1 MKTAALFICLVA
13 LAGSQD
19 REFVRAYERAQTAKP
34 ASLSSTSRIAPERE
48 PGAPLVIDGRVY
60 QRDGVTP
67 AAGITVFAYQ
77 TDARGLYDAPGAP
90 PHSWRLRG
98 WALTDA
104 EGRFQF
110 RTIRPASYPNS
121 TVAQHVHLHL
131 EGPDVPRRWTT
142 ELQFADDPKLTARE
156 RSESQRAGMFG
167 GVRPVTMQNGVAHVE
182 INLRIEDRG
191 LF

>member
-34 ASLSSTSRIAPERE
+34 ARLSSTSRIAPERE
-48 PGAPLVIDGRVY
+48 PGEPLVIDGRVY